1 MKKFLVMV
9 ATATLILS
17 GCGASKKAQLAYY
30 QQQLELERLKLEQQR
45 VEQRRDAH
53 KAQHQGNSHL
63 DRDEE
68 ELDECEKMSMDFSDG
83 TLKAYASAISPD
95 RDFART
101 IATTRARAALASS
114 ISALVTN
121 TLRTY
126 RSSTTK
132 GASQDIE
139 GKDEQMVEVIAEEQ
153 MRYTAVAC
161 SKRYALS
168 DGRYEATVCVKMMND
183 LADTCREAVKMSLSS
198 EEKLRVEFDE
208 QRFMDSFKESLSR
221 YRQEKGY

>member
-17 GCGASKKAQLAYY
+17 GCGASKKAQLALY
-30 QQQLELERLKLEQQR
+30 QQQLEIERLKLEQQR
-45 VEQRRDAH
+45 VEQQRDDH

-63 DRDEE
+63 GRVEE
-68 ELDECEKMSMDFSDG
+68 DLDECEEMSMDFSDG
-83 TLKAYASAISPD
+83 TLKAYASAINPD

-101 IATTRARAALASS
+101 TATTRARAELAAS
-114 ISALVTN
+114 ISAVVTN
-121 TLRTY
+121 VIKSY
-126 RSSTTK
+126 RGSTTV
-132 GASQDIE
+132 GTSQDLEENIRQIA
-139 GKDEQMVEVIAEEQ
+139 DVTAEEQ
-153 MRYTAVAC
+153 MGYTAVAC

-183 LADTCREAVKMSLSS
+183 LADTCREAVKKSLSA
-198 EEKLRVEFDE
+198 EEKTRVEFNE
-208 QRFMDSFKESLSR
+208 QRFRDSLEEGLQR